1 MGGDFGND
9 IYDVMFWKALFLI
22 SSGLLGTLG
31 SFVIWM
37 WFNMKKKIDNLDK
50 IEELLKSVNSSDC
63 KEVEQDIKEI
73 HSLLNGFMQGVRYV
87 K

>member
-50 IEELLKSVNSSDC
+50 IE
-63 KEVEQDIKEI
+63 
-73 HSLLNGFMQGVRYV
+73 
-87 K
+87 